1 MMGMDAPMVALVT
14 GANRG
19 VGLEVCRQ
27 LARKGY
33 RTILAAR
40 DRRKGERAAN
50 GLVEPGGELA
60 VVELDVTSHA
70 SIAHAASEVRERFDH
85 VDVLVNNAA
94 ILVAEYQS
102 VLDLS
107 PEDLRATFETNV
119 FGAVAVTQA
128 FVPGMIKRKYG
139 RIVNVSSA
147 VGQMSNMSGYAP
159 AYAMSKVALNAFTR
173 QLAVETKGTGV
184 LVNSACPGWVRT
196 GMGGAS
202 APRSVEEGADT
213 IVWLAT
219 APPNSATGCF
229 FKDRREI
236 SW

>member
-1 MMGMDAPMVALVT
+1 MVALVT

-50 GLVEPGGELA
+50 RLVEAGGELS

-70 SIAHAASEVRERFDH
+70 SIARAASEVRERFDH

-107 PEDLRATFETNV
+107 PEDLRLTFETNV

-128 FVPGMIKRKYG
+128 FVPRMIKRKYG

-147 VGQMSNMSGYAP
+147 VGQMSNLSGYAP

-173 QLAVETKGTGV
+173 QLAVATKGTGV

-196 GMGGAS
+196 DMGGAN
-202 APRSVEEGADT
+202 APGSVEEGADT

-219 APPNSATGCF
+219 APGNGPTGGF
-229 FKDRREI
+229 FKDRRQI
-236 SW
+236 AW